1 VSYLATKNNLN
12 TFVKKPFMYK
22 KSVILV
28 LIVLVLLIVFRFFIV
43 DSCTS
48 KDAKYTAILPDS
60 IAYVGDQSCKK
71 CHSTEFKEWKQ
82 SHHYMAML
90 PPSDSTVVGD
100 FNNVTFT
107 ADGVTSRFY
116 KKGTKFFINTEG
128 DDGKNHDFEVKYIFG
143 FTPLQQYLIAFP
155 GGRMQV
161 PRLSWDVNKKKWFN
175 QYASQKIPSHDW
187 LHWTGNAQNWNTMCA
202 TCHSTNLKKN
212 YDVATDTYKTTYN
225 SINVSCESCHG
236 SGKHHIDFINGD
248 YKSGKKVAGSFMKL
262 AKNSGQKEELN
273 TCAPCHARVSELNG
287 SHIDSKEIMD
297 NYIPQ
302 IPDTEF
308 YHADGQVD
316 DEDYIY
322 TSFLQSKMYH
332 KGVSCGTCHNPH
344 SAKLKRIG
352 NQTCTLCHIPAKYD
366 VPKHTFHKKGT
377 AAAECKNC
385 HMPGKLYMGNDLRHD
400 HSFRVPRPDLSVKY
414 GTPNA
419 CSNCHKDKS
428 EKVLADAVIK
438 WYGPKRVYHFAED
451 LIPGSQL
458 DANSEKHLTN
468 LIDNKFVPKII
479 KATATFYLGSV
490 QTQSSL
496 NTILARLPSK
506 DAQIR
511 YRALRSLASFPSEN
525 WREAVGP
532 LLSDKVRAVRIAAA
546 DLYIMLPAGQVP
558 TQYAKAF
565 SLAQKELEQSLI
577 YQTDFSTGNVML
589 ADYYL
594 KLQDYDNAQ
603 KFYLKGLKKDSN
615 MNYALLNL
623 SAAYNS
629 QGKNKQALQALESAI
644 KNDPNNERIYYNMAL
659 LYNEMNNIPAAEKA
673 FAKAV
678 ELKSSNSRVY
688 YNYGLLLNQS
698 NKFAAAE
705 SVLKKGITLNP
716 SDPELY
722 YALTFVYIQTN
733 NKSKAIQTAIKLKQL
748 DPNNPNYQQLF
759 NNLGI

>member
-1 VSYLATKNNLN
+1 MSNLETKNKLD
-12 TFVKKPFMYK
+12 TFIKKHFMYK
-22 KSVILV
+22 KSAILV
-28 LIVLVLLIVFRFFIV
+28 LIIVVLLIIFRVFIV
-43 DSCTS
+43 DRCTS
-48 KDAKYTAILPDS
+48 KDAEYSDIQSHPV
-60 IAYVGDQSCKK
+60 AYVGDQSCKK

-90 PPSDSTVVGD
+90 PPNDSTVKGD
-100 FNNVTFT
+100 FNNITFT
-107 ADGVTSRFY
+107 ADGVTSRFF
-116 KKGTKFFINTEG
+116 KKGKKFFINTEG
-128 DDGKNHDFEVKYIFG
+128 DDGKNHDFEVKYTFG
-143 FTPLQQYLIAFP
+143 FTPLQQYLIQFP

-175 QYASQKIPSHDW
+175 QYAGQKIPSHDW

-202 TCHSTNLKKN
+202 SCHSTNLRKN
-212 YDVATDTYKTTYN
+212 YDLKTDTYKTSY
-225 SINVSCESCHG
+225 SVINVSCESCHG
-236 SGKHHIDFINGD
+236 AGKQHIDFMNGD
-248 YKSGKKVAGSFMKL
+248 YKSGSRVAGSFLKL
-262 AKNSGQKEELN
+262 TKNSGQKEELN
-273 TCAPCHARVSELNG
+273 TCAPCHARVSELSG

-302 IPDTEF
+302 IPDTEN

-322 TSFLQSKMYH
+322 TSFLQSKMFH
-332 KGVSCGTCHNPH
+332 KGVTCSTCHNPH

-352 NQTCTLCHIPAKYD
+352 NQTCTLCHVPAQYD

-438 WYGPKRVYHFAED
+438 WYGPNRKYHFAED
-451 LIPGSQL
+451 LIPGSRL
-458 DANSEKHLTN
+458 DAQSEKHLTN

-479 KATATFYLGSV
+479 KATATFYLGSIPT
-490 QTQSSL
+490 QTSL
-496 NTILARLPSK
+496 NTILARLASK
-506 DAQIR
+506 EAQIR
-511 YRALRSLASFPSEN
+511 YRALRSLASFPVES
-525 WREAVGP
+525 WMEAVGP
-532 LLSDKVRAVRIAAA
+532 LLSDPVRAVRIAAA
-546 DLYIMLPAGQVP
+546 DLYITIPSNQVP
-558 TQYAKAF
+558 TQYGQAF
-565 SLAQKELEQSLI
+565 SSAQIELEKSLR

-594 KLQDYDNAQ
+594 KLKDYSNAE
-603 KFYLKGLKKDSN
+603 KFYLRGLKKDSN
-615 MNYALLNL
+615 MNYAWLNL

-629 QGKNKQALQALESAI
+629 QGKNTQALQTLESAL
-644 KNDPNNERIYYNMAL
+644 KNDAKNERIYYNMAL

-673 FAKAV
+673 FSKAV
-678 ELKSSNSRVY
+678 ELKSTNSRVY
-688 YNYGLLLNQS
+688 YNYGLLLNQ
-698 NKFAAAE
+698 NKKFAAAE
-705 SVLKKGITLNP
+705 SVLMKGISLNP

-722 YALTFVYIQTN
+722 YALTFVYIQSN
-733 NKSKAIQTAIKLKQL
+733 NKVKAMQTVMKLKQL
-748 DPNNPNYQQLF
+748 DPTNPNYQTLY
-759 NNLGI
+759 NNFGI